1 MRWFLGG
8 VLPWLAVGPGG
19 RGGVWRP
26 SGRQTGPGARRPA
39 GWAAPTRRRAPP
51 GLRPAIVFSTI
62 AAYNSQG
69 PGRRLYQSKS
79 HGRLERSLM
88 ETIPLSPMKSPTV
101 LECEKPWI
109 YAVLMGVAGFYGAF
123 TYSIRGGVFCNAQ
136 TANFVLFAMALGNGQ
151 WSHALYYLIPM
162 SAYFW
167 GAFLSESLAYHIKRL
182 RLIRWDTLLIF
193 LEMLAVVFLG
203 LLPETAPFQISQITI
218 NFICSMQYNTF
229 RQTQSIP
236 MATTFCTNHL
246 RQTGVAF
253 CKALRYRDRAHL
265 TRMGAHLGM
274 LLVFVAGGVA
284 ATILC
289 RLMQGQ
295 AIFVLLLPLSTLL
308 AVLLHADLT
317 TEKDALA
324 QIPAGH

>member
-1 MRWFLGG
+1 MEPCP
-8 VLPWLAVGPGG
+8 VLSDPHE
-19 RGGVWRP
+19 
-26 SGRQTGPGARRPA
+26 
-39 GWAAPTRRRAPP
+39 
-51 GLRPAIVFSTI
+51 
-62 AAYNSQG
+62 
-69 PGRRLYQSKS
+69 RL
-79 HGRLERSLM
+79 
-88 ETIPLSPMKSPTV
+88 
-101 LECEKPWI
+101 
-109 YAVLMGVAGFYGAF
+109 FF
-123 TYSIRGGVFCNAQ
+123 
-136 TANFVLFAMALGNGQ
+136 
-151 WSHALYYLIPM
+151 
-162 SAYFW
+162 

-182 RLIRWDTLLIF
+182 HFIRWDTLLVF

-253 CKALRYRDRAHL
+253 CMALRHRDRAHL

-295 AIFVLLLPLSTLL
+295 AHFRAAFAAVHFACRPAPCGSNHGKGRLGTDPRRPLRSGLKTDDGHGAYPWPFRL
-308 AVLLHADLT
+308 AGGYGFSRACW
-317 TEKDALA
+317 ACRSCR
-324 QIPAGH
+324 QGCR